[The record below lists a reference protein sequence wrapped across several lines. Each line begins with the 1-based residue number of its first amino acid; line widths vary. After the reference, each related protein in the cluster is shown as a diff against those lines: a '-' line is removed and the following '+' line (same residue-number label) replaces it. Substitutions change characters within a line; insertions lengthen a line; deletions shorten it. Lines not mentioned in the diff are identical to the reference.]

1 MKEKVSSKKKTTTT
15 KPLPVA
21 SGSAEVKTTE
31 KQLEK
36 AKDAYKQKME
46 AYEAAEKQNAEKI
59 TLKRLQAAA
68 KIAKLTYKI
77 KGVEHKLAK
86 ANFKAST
93 KVEKK
98 QAA

>member
-1 MKEKVSSKKKTTTT
+1 MKEKVSSKKKTPTP
-15 KPLPVA
+15 KPLPAAPV
-21 SGSAEVKTTE
+21 SAAVKAAE

-36 AKDAYKQKME
+36 AKDVYKQKME

-59 TLKRLQAAA
+59 ILKRLQAAA

-77 KGVEHKLAK
+77 KGVEYKLAK
-86 ANFKAST
+86 SNWKAST